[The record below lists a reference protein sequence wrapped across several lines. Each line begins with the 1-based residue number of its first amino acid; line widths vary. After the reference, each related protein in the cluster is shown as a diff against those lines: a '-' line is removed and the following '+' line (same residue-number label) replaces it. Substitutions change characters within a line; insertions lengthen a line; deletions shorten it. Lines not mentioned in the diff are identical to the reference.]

1 MFRKGLKKG
10 SKIFQNDAGEDSI
23 PPIKIELPK
32 KRGISSKELCNVEG
46 FVVSEDFVCKKFVKE
61 KSGVEK
67 VREKNLEKHI
77 QRVLEGSQEVRAE
90 EFVIPEKYRPDNSR
104 LTEGGEKSLWLAG
117 LVEVPLSVEHK
128 IDNIEATEAATRR
141 AIKGEGVFSTRFG
154 HLHQQEYETFT
165 QNMMKSKNFD
175 KEIQRIEKKMTLRGQ
190 KYKRDKEA
198 RIKMNEMYEEAWR
211 S

>member
-175 KEIQRIEKKMTLRGQ
+175 KEIQRIEKKIWPDS
-190 KYKRDKEA
+190 K
-198 RIKMNEMYEEAWR
+198 
-211 S
+211 